1 MRPCGPGAE
10 DGAGGGGG
18 GGPGTAR
25 RGAWGLH
32 LGVHR
37 LRSVAH
43 SKRNSPPFQLASGKL
58 SAPWRPKGRRPRGRT
73 QPLPVV
79 DRQRV
84 TVETCSQV
92 RAGLCTPAREG
103 TAVTRG
109 ANAAAARSVRGPPR
123 PAPHDTPGGRG
134 CTRLCPELPAPS
146 AARGGEDVMRG
157 RRMASRL
164 AGTKGG
170 RGAAPH
176 PRRHPGAPARDERDA
191 RCTPRR
197 LRLRQP

>member
-1 MRPCGPGAE
+1 MRPCGLGAE
-10 DGAGGGGG
+10 DGAGGG

-109 ANAAAARSVRGPPR
+109 ANAAAVARSVRGPPR

-134 CTRLCPELPAPS
+134 CTRLCPKLPAPS
-146 AARGGEDVMRG
+146 AAC
-157 RRMASRL
+157 RR
-164 AGTKGG
+164 
-170 RGAAPH
+170 
-176 PRRHPGAPARDERDA
+176 RRRRDA
-191 RCTPRR
+191 RSADGHTSRRHRGRTWGRAPPPQAPRGAR
-197 LRLRQP
+197 P